1 MSDSMKK
8 SLLRMEE
15 NYESAKK
22 KAGALSVD
30 LPLGTYTGTLRNAEI
45 RERPDES
52 LYIMAQW
59 VVTEA
64 PSDELIGKMHTD
76 FQNINPDH
84 LEYVIQWFNV
94 LGKEAPERFRDYPT
108 ELEKISK
115 EGIVA
120 KFQLSESKGFRRL
133 RVKEIICSDVPDAE
147 ETPNTPEPTPE
158 PAAKGKK
165 PKGRAPDAD
174 NSADAEKHLTV
185 LKALAVANAITAV
198 KKTTSKEET
207 VALMSEYTWNVKTDK
222 LKTADIEALEFFDI
236 EVTVK

>member
-8 SLLRMEE
+8 ALLRMEE

-22 KAGALSVD
+22 KAGALSID
-30 LPLGTYTGTLRNAEI
+30 LPLGTYTGMLRNAEL
-45 RERPDES
+45 RESADES

-64 PSDELIGKMHTD
+64 PSDELVGKMHTD
-76 FQNINPDH
+76 FQNVNPDH

-94 LGKEAPERFRDYPT
+94 LGKEAPDRFRDYPT

-120 KFQLSESKGFRRL
+120 KFQLTANKGYKHKL
-133 RVKEIICSDVPDAE
+133 RVREIICSDVPDAE

-165 PKGRAPDAD
+165 PKGKAVESDG
-174 NSADAEKHLTV
+174 DAEKHLTV
-185 LKALAVANAITAV
+185 LKALAVASAITAV
-198 KKTTSKEET
+198 KKTTSQDET
-207 VALMSEYTWNVKTDK
+207 VEIMREYTWNVKVDK

-236 EVTVK
+236 EFTVK

>member
-8 SLLRMEE
+8 ALLRMED

-30 LPLGTYTGTLRNAEI
+30 LPLGSYTGTLRNAEI

-52 LYIMAQW
+52 LYIIAQW

-94 LGKEAPERFRDYPT
+94 LGKDAPERFRDYPA

-133 RVKEIICSDVPDAE
+133 RIKEIICSDAPDAE
-147 ETPNTPEPTPE
+147 ETPNTSEPVPE

-165 PKGRAPDAD
+165 PKGEVDAD
-174 NSADAEKHLTV
+174 DSADAEKHLTV
-185 LKALAVANAITAV
+185 LKALAVANSISGVT
-198 KKTTSKEET
+198 KKTTRDET
-207 VALMSEYTWNVKTDK
+207 VAIMNDFEWSVKADK
-222 LKTADIEALEFFDI
+222 LKTTDIEALEFFDI